1 MDRSQLI
8 TKLNNF
14 IQYSNCMAMFSRD
27 ALDVILSRVQE
38 DPKWLIV
45 VSGPRQ
51 SGKTTLVRHAL
62 HRTDLPSVY
71 VAVDGSADPEITHLP
86 DYPQE
91 PYFSTLPRDRS
102 WLIRTWERARRV
114 AHQSPQ
120 GLILAFD
127 EIQQIPN
134 WSATVKGLWDA
145 DRLAG
150 CPLRIVILGSAPLLM
165 QGGLTESLTGRFETI
180 PIRHWSFAEMSK
192 AFEFSLES
200 YVYYGGYPGPAHLL
214 PDHGRWC
221 HYVETSILEPTVERD
236 VLAMQRIHKPALLKR
251 LLRLGAG
258 FSGQILSYNKML
270 GQLHDAGNAT
280 TLARYLQLLGGAGL
294 VCGLEKFAGS
304 SQRRMASSPKLN
316 VLNTAIIAAY
326 GGYDFHEARTDRS
339 HWGRL
344 IESAVG
350 AHLVNTATRDIA
362 VYYWRD
368 TPYEVDFVLKRGAAL
383 IAIEVKSGSRPDQV
397 SGLRE
402 FERRHP
408 QARSLIV
415 GKNGVPV
422 SEMLSFPAGHW
433 FEHP

>member
-1 MDRSQLI
+1 
-8 TKLNNF
+8 
-14 IQYSNCMAMFSRD
+14 MAGFHRD
-27 ALDVILSRVQE
+27 ALEVVLSRIRE
-38 DPKWLIV
+38 DPRWLIV

-51 SGKTTLVRHAL
+51 SGKTTLVREAL
-62 HRTDLPSVY
+62 HQVPIPSIY
-71 VAVDGSADPEITHLP
+71 FAVDGTEDPEIRHLP
-86 DYPQE
+86 RYPQE
-91 PYFSTLPRDRS
+91 TYYSALPRDRT
-102 WLIRTWERARRV
+102 WLIRTWERARQV
-114 AHQSPQ
+114 ADQSPH
-120 GLILAFD
+120 GLVLALD

-145 DRLAG
+145 DRHAG
-150 CPLRIVILGSAPLLM
+150 RPLRVIILGSAPLLM

-180 PIRHWSFAEMSK
+180 PIKHWSFAEMSR
-192 AFEFSLES
+192 AFDFSIER
-200 YVYYGGYPGPAHLL
+200 YIYFGGYPGPALLL
-214 PDHGRWC
+214 PDHRRWS

-236 VLAMQRIHKPALLKR
+236 VLAMQRIHKPALLRR

-280 TLARYLQLLGGAGL
+280 TLARYLQLLAGAGL
-294 VCGLEKFAGS
+294 LCGLEKFAES
-304 SQRRMASSPKLN
+304 RQRRMASSPKLN

-326 GGYDFHEARTDRS
+326 SGYDFDAALADRS

-344 IESAVG
+344 VESAVG
-350 AHLVNTATRDIA
+350 AHLVNTATRDIG

-368 TPYEVDFVLKRGAAL
+368 TPYEVDFVLKRGAA
-383 IAIEVKSGSRPDQV
+383 IVAIEVKSGSRPDQV